1 MNEHGRCERL
11 PASATL
17 PVVRPRCQ
25 ATHGVWPTDAGNKVS
40 RLAETKG
47 STRVFDRDALAQLL
61 RQPGK
66 DKCRWTQR

>member
-1 MNEHGRCERL
+1 
-11 PASATL
+11 
-17 PVVRPRCQ
+17 
-25 ATHGVWPTDAGNKVS
+25 VWPTDAGNKVS